1 MGICP
6 ALIWR
11 LSMAT
16 TKNAEAKKPGKSTQK
31 KKKKS
36 FLKIIL
42 GLIILGVLVALIIFW
57 PKLVRI
63 SELYNDACEI
73 AQKSSINDFNGTQTT
88 IINDK
93 DGNEIGSMR
102 DTKDMYYVAY
112 EDIPST
118 LVDAFVVM
126 EDRDFY
132 KHQGVDYKAI
142 IRAVIVNQKANEI
155 VQGASTITQ
164 QLARNIYLSQ
174 EVSWERKVE
183 EIFLAQELE
192 AKYSKEEILEFYLN
206 NIYFGNGYYGVQ
218 AASLGYFQKTID
230 QLDLSEMAFI
240 AAIPNNPTK
249 YNPLTNYDN
258 TVYRR
263 DIILHELYQYNYI
276 AELDYLVAQN
286 EQINLNAKSVAD
298 TNNSVITYARHC
310 ATEVLMEVYGFNF
323 ISNFSSEEEYDSY
336 CDDYEAFYTY
346 CQQLLISGGY
356 IINTSID
363 MSAQEALQESID
375 EKLSWSSESSEDGIY
390 KLQGAATSIDNE
402 TGLVVAI
409 VGSRSQDLT
418 GLTLNRAY
426 QSYRQPGSSIKP
438 LICYLPY
445 LQLGYT
451 PDSIVVDEYIENGP
465 SNADGYYA
473 GEMTLRD
480 AVKLSKNTVAWKIF
494 QEITP
499 SGGIS
504 FLLNMGFHKIWM
516 DKEYNAAALGGFTY
530 GVSTVEMAAAYATI
544 ENDGYYRKATCI
556 KNIKTVD
563 NSLVWDYSQIESSRI
578 YETNACRMMTSM
590 LKTVIESGTGV
601 GADCYNAVIAGK
613 TGTTNSNKDAW
624 FVGYS
629 VYYTTSVWIG
639 YDYPET
645 LENVNTKAIFKQYM
659 EYIHSN
665 LEKKDF
671 EGYEENS
678 TSEKS
683 EQTSASQSQNIDT
696 NNGQGEN
703 QTGQIENTSTKA
715 VDENGNEI
723 DAGVNGDG
731 DNNSG
736 QGAAGSYNDGDKDVQ
751 IEDSGGGE
759 NSDGDSNATT
769 N

>member
-1 MGICP
+1 MT
-6 ALIWR
+6 
-11 LSMAT
+11 T
-16 TKNAEAKKPGKSTQK
+16 TKTGGSTATSKSKGK
-31 KKKKS
+31 KKKKRS
-36 FLKIIL
+36 VGKVIL
-42 GLIILGVLVALIIFW
+42 GLLILIILVALIIFW
-57 PKLVRI
+57 PKIQRI
-63 SELYNDACEI
+63 TELYDDACKI
-73 AQKSSINDFNGTQTT
+73 ASTSSLNDFNGSQTT

-112 EDIPST
+112 EDIPEN
-118 LVDAFVVM
+118 LVNAFVVM
-126 EDRDFY
+126 EDRDYY

-142 IRAVIVNQKANEI
+142 IRAVIANQKANDI

-192 AKYSKEEILEFYLN
+192 AKYSKEQILEFYLN

-263 DIILHELYQYNYI
+263 NIILHELYEYSYI
-276 AELDYLVAQN
+276 SELDYLVAEN
-286 EQINLNAKSVAD
+286 EVVSLNAKSVAA
-298 TNNSVITYARHC
+298 TNNSVVTYARHC
-310 ATEVLMEVYGFNF
+310 ATEALMDLYGFDF
-323 ISNFSSEEEYDSY
+323 RSNFTSDEDYDGY
-336 CDDYEAFYTY
+336 CEDYEAFYTY

-363 MSAQEALQESID
+363 MSAQNALQESVD
-375 EKLSWSSESSEDGIY
+375 ENLSWSSETGDGGVY
-390 KLQGAATSIDNE
+390 SLQGAATSIDNK

-409 VGSRSQDLT
+409 VGARSQDLV

-445 LQLGYT
+445 LQLGHT

-465 SNADGYYA
+465 ANADGYYA

-504 FLLNMGFHKIWM
+504 FLLNMGFHKVWM

-556 KNIKTVD
+556 NNITTVD
-563 NSLVWDYSQIESSRI
+563 NTLVWDHSQIASERI

-590 LKTVIESGTGV
+590 LETVVESGTGV
-601 GADCYNAVIAGK
+601 GASCYNAVIAGK

-629 VYYTTSVWIG
+629 AYYTTSVWIG
-639 YDYPET
+639 YDYPQT
-645 LENVNTKAIFKQYM
+645 LSSVNTKAIFKQYM
-659 EYIHSN
+659 EYIHSG
-665 LEKKDF
+665 LEKKNF
-671 EGYEENS
+671 ESYEEGATDSTTEAS
-678 TSEKS
+678 TSAQS
-683 EQTSASQSQNIDT
+683 ESVDSN
-696 NNGQGEN
+696 QGEN
-703 QTGQIENTSTKA
+703 TTNVDANENASTKA
-715 VDENGNEI
+715 VDENGVEI
-723 DAGVNGDG
+723 DAGGNSDG
-731 DNNSG
+731 DSNAGS
-736 QGAAGSYNDGDKDVQ
+736 GAAGSYNDN
-751 IEDSGGGE
+751 DSNVELDDDGGGGA
-759 NSDGDSNATT
+759 NSDGDSDAVT